1 MIYWLTVLKYRRR
14 YSAMSK
20 QMEDLDWAIGQEEDV
35 DITAELDYIYETE
48 ERARVARETEHKIAM
63 RQLALKHAL
72 VCTLMIQ

>member
-1 MIYWLTVLKYRRR
+1 
-14 YSAMSK
+14 
-20 QMEDLDWAIGQEEDV
+20 MEDLDWAIGQKEDV

-63 RQLALKHAL
+63 RRLALKHAL